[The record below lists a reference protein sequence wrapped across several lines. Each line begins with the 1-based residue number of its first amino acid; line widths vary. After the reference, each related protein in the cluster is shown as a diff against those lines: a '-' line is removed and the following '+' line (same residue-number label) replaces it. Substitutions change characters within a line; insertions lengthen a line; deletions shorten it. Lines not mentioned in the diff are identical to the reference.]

1 MTLDPTK
8 DFEQVISDF
17 EKLQADYQAALA
29 AKAAAEDNERRQ
41 REAYFQQQQIAY
53 EESQK
58 RDRRCAIVQEFID
71 QLTVL
76 IEQIEWGE
84 LNNLPAKVTSLGS
97 GMDFQLRTRGLRD
110 GR

>member
-8 DFEQVISDF
+8 DFEQVISNF
-17 EKLQADYQAALA
+17 EKLQTDYEAALA
-29 AKAAAEDNERRQ
+29 AKAASEDNERRQ
-41 REAYFQQQQIAY
+41 REAYFQAQQIAY

-58 RDRRCAIVQEFID
+58 RDRRCVIVQEFID
-71 QLTVL
+71 RLGEIIQ
-76 IEQIEWGE
+76 QIEWGE
-84 LNNLPAKVTSLGS
+84 LSNLPTKITSLGS